1 MFASFEKVER
11 RPVSD
16 SRIEFQQLNPSPFI
30 KKPFDPGFGLRNE
43 LLLGKRLSI
52 QPLNSHC
59 EKSNPITVMPYG
71 TDGVIK
77 SNMRRE
83 YPNFQAK
90 TFTNFKTRPKILGT
104 PSTLKHSSQDLRK
117 SNDNSTNSL
126 IMRDSLL
133 RSANK
138 FDNSRELSISL
149 KRSSTTQVSSKN
161 SIKQEMARISY
172 LQEKMTRNECFKTSA
187 SHKRKP
193 SLQKAQTTPLD
204 LTPNPSSIFLQEM
217 ENKELEEN
225 EVDQSLDM
233 SFSELENRKSNEILL
248 VRSIYQNRPPTI
260 FFKYPQIC
268 GFPQDL
274 SKVFKVTE
282 SEIKDYD
289 LNCRIT
295 GEKPLKCVQLALQAG
310 GFDITTEGKNWNLFW
325 GFVRPETL
333 KNMNRYQKTNHFPGC
348 WHLGRK
354 DNMYRHVLKMKQ
366 RFGEQY
372 DFIPK
377 TYLLSNEFKRFNLI
391 RQNSDNKAL
400 WIMKPVNSACGR
412 GVKVIDKKTKLEF
425 KKDYL
430 VSEYINNPHLLNG
443 LKYDLRVYVLITSF
457 DPLRVYCFK
466 EGLVRFA
473 TEKYSLS
480 KKKLKKRFVHLTN
493 YSVNKK
499 ALKYKRNMNV
509 SSDDEGSKWSF
520 SAYRRK
526 LQELEINGD
535 ELFGKVH
542 DLIIKV
548 CISVESHVLHSI
560 NRLSDHRNNCFELFG
575 FDVLIDANLKPWL
588 MEVNVSPSLSSS
600 SPLDARIKTTL
611 MSDIFNLV
619 GFRVYD
625 KKKIGDT
632 KMGQED
638 KKITG
643 GDKNYNLLNASNC
656 LKMLTTENWNVLFEN
671 EEENCRKGQF
681 ERIFPKRENIEF
693 YSQFFENPSSNNVI
707 WWQLLK
713 SETDFLEMICKREKI
728 R

>member
-1 MFASFEKVER
+1 MFASFEKVEK
-11 RPVSD
+11 RPFSD

-30 KKPFDPGFGLRNE
+30 KKVFNPGFELKNE

-52 QPLNSHC
+52 QPLNCRC
-59 EKSNPITVMPYG
+59 ESNPITVMPYG
-71 TDGVIK
+71 NEYTIK
-77 SNMRRE
+77 SNVRRE
-83 YPNFQAK
+83 YPNLQAK
-90 TFTNFKTRPKILGT
+90 TFTNFKTRPKIIGT
-104 PSTLKHSSQDLRK
+104 PSTLKHSSQDLRNSSQDLQK
-117 SNDNSTNSL
+117 TNDR
-126 IMRDSLL
+126 MKDSLL
-133 RSANK
+133 RNTK
-138 FDNSRELSISL
+138 KLDNSRELSISL
-149 KRSSTTQVSSKN
+149 KRSSTTQISSKN
-161 SIKQEMARISY
+161 SIKQEMARIFY
-172 LQEKMTRNECFKTSA
+172 LQEKMTRNDCFKSN
-187 SHKRKP
+187 KKKP
-193 SLQKAQTTPLD
+193 SLQS
-204 LTPNPSSIFLQEM
+204 TPNPSSVFLQEM
-217 ENKELEEN
+217 ENKEFEEN
-225 EVDQSLDM
+225 EVDKSLDM

-248 VRSIYQNRPPTI
+248 LRSIYQNRPPTI

-268 GFPQDL
+268 GFSQDL

-310 GFDITTEGKNWNLFW
+310 GFEITTEGKNWNLFW
-325 GFVRPETL
+325 GFVKPETL

-499 ALKYKRNMNV
+499 ALKYKRNLNV

-526 LQELEINGD
+526 LQELGINGD
-535 ELFGKVH
+535 ELFEKVH

-638 KKITG
+638 RKIT

-693 YSQFFENPSSNNVI
+693 YSQFFENLSSNNVI

-728 R
+728 K